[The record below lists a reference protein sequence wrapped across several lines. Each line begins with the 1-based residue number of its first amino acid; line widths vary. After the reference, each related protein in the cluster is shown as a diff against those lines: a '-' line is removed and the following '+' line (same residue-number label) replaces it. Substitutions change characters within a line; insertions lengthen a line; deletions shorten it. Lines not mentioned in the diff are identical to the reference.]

1 MLKEKNN
8 VGRPS
13 HTKIRIIETGEI
25 VTGYAEAARKV
36 KGNRGCIYLCLCDG
50 SSRKKHKGFS
60 FELVK

>member
-1 MLKEKNN
+1 MQEKKS

-13 HTKIRIIETGEI
+13 EKRIRIIEMNEI

-36 KGNRGCIYLCLCDG
+36 KGNRGCVYLCLHNNV
-50 SSRKKHKGFS
+50 SRKKHKGYT

>member
-1 MLKEKNN
+1 MQEKKG

-13 HTKIRIIETGEI
+13 EKRIRIIETGEL

-36 KGNRGCIYLCLCDG
+36 KGNRGCIYLCLNNN

-60 FELVK
+60 FEFVK